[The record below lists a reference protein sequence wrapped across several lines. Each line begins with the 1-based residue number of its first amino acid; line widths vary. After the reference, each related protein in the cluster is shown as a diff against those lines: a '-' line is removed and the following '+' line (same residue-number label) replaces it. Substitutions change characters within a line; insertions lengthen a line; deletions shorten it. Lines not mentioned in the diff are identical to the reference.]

1 MTTGLSAL
9 KAGALLAW
17 SAFQRS
23 TSPRASSFSV
33 VRSARSCSS
42 DFPRAMSSARIA
54 SRSAM
59 AVGASKRAPR
69 ATMRARYAS
78 LSSLTGEG
86 LRSGAL
92 QRDALRGAEQ
102 VLHVEIDDEPT
113 VQTHDAL
120 HVIAC
125 EPAEHLRR
133 RREARLLEQ
142 RHLRHRM
149 HDQPHP

>member
-69 ATMRARYAS
+69 ATMRARYAA
-78 LSSLTGEG
+78 LSSLPGEG

-92 QRDALRGAEQ
+92 QRDELRGAGQ
-102 VLHVEIDDEPT
+102 VLHLEVDDQPT
-113 VQTHDAL
+113 GQTHDAL
-120 HVIAC
+120 HVIAWC
-125 EPAEHLRR
+125 APGQHRRLR
-133 RREARLLEQ
+133 E
-142 RHLRHRM
+142 
-149 HDQPHP
+149 